1 MEWLLKLADEL
12 IPDWMVG
19 IVRGG
24 GPGKIN
30 TTIDGEVS
38 LDPSLVAPNPELK
51 IPELTIN
58 TKDSLSKL
66 IKVCHTELTKET
78 AGRLNGR
85 FKSVINKLT
94 NPNILSRLPANA
106 QDLY

>member
-24 GPGKIN
+24 GP
-30 TTIDGEVS
+30 DDVV